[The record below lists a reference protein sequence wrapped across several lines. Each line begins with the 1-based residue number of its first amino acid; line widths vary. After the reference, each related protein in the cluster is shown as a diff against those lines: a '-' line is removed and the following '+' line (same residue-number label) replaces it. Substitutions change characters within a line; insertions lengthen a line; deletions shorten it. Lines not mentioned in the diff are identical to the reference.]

1 MSQNRVGRP
10 PQAGISDALIS
21 AAESVMTSQGYSA
34 LTIDALVTVVGTTRP
49 TFYRR
54 YSSVAHL
61 ALEVIINRFGTGLE
75 ADNGNLMDDLIELQR
90 AEVEM
95 FRSHLMRRNLPGLL
109 ESIRLHPDVAE
120 SYFGRFIAPRRENVL
135 RVLELARAR
144 GEISESR
151 DEDELACD
159 LLLGPVLARA
169 IVPTGVG
176 LDDAL
181 AVNTARAVVH
191 HLAAQHS
198 RVG

>member
-1 MSQNRVGRP
+1 
-10 PQAGISDALIS
+10 
-21 AAESVMTSQGYSA
+21 MTSQGYSA
-34 LTIDALVTVVGTTRP
+34 LTVDALVTAVGTTRP

-54 YSSVAHL
+54 FPNIAHL

-75 ADNGNLMDDLIELQR
+75 VDNGNLADDLIELQR

-109 ESIRLHPDVAE
+109 ENIRLHPDVAE

-135 RVLELARAR
+135 RVLELARVR
-144 GEISESR
+144 GEIGESR
-151 DEDELACD
+151 DDDELTCD

-169 IVPTGVG
+169 IVPPGGG

-181 AVNTARAVVH
+181 AVGTARAVAH
-191 HLAAQHS
+191 HLADRQS